1 MNPSTSFSTKSFLF
15 AAFLIVLADQ
25 ATKSVV
31 VSNLNLYEVKP
42 VLEGFFN
49 ITYITNTGAAFGF
62 MAGSDKWRHIFFQ
75 VISIVALCGLVY
87 LYRSSHNRSYSL
99 FWGISLVFGGAL
111 GNLIDRIRYRS
122 VVDFLDFYV
131 GRYHWPAFNI
141 ADSAITVGGVL
152 LAWHFFRITEK
163 QP

>member
-1 MNPSTSFSTKSFLF
+1 MNPSIPFSTKSFLF
-15 AAFLIVLADQ
+15 AAFLIVLVDQ
-25 ATKSVV
+25 ATKAVV

-75 VISIVALCGLVY
+75 IISIVALCGLVY

-99 FWGISLVFGGAL
+99 LWGISLVFGGAL
-111 GNLIDRIRYRS
+111 GNLIDRIRYKS

-141 ADSAITVGGVL
+141 ADSAITVGGIL